1 MIYIPTS
8 SELLNSDKV
17 LEKLDLRAGMTV
29 TDLGCGTTGHFVFPS
44 AKIVGENGKVYAVD
58 ILKSALSS
66 IESKVKM
73 QNFNNIETVW
83 SDIEVFGGAK
93 IPDESCD
100 AVYLIN
106 VHCKP
111 AMIKEALRLLKKDG
125 KLLLVDWKVSA
136 TDNLGPATADRVSRE
151 EAKKRVKEFQLKLED
166 EFDAGKYH
174 WGLIFKKTIKQ

>member
-1 MIYIPTS
+1 MIYIPTG
-8 SELLNSDKV
+8 SELLNPNKI

-29 TDLGCGTTGHFVFPS
+29 TDLGCGTSGHFVFPS

-66 IESKVKM
+66 IDSKAKM
-73 QNFNNIETVW
+73 QNFNNIESVW

-93 IPDESCD
+93 IKEESCD

-106 VHCKP
+106 VHPKP
-111 AMIKEALRLLKKDG
+111 TMIKEALRILKKGG
-125 KLLLVDWKVSA
+125 KLLLVDWKASA

-151 EAKKRVKEFQLKLED
+151 EAKKRAGEFRLTLEE

-174 WGLIFKKTIKQ
+174 WALIYKK